1 MKSKT
6 TENNELHNQENIDPF
21 QIFAWLIYKEVETF
35 INENSKCHQ
44 KPESN
49 F

>member
-6 TENNELHNQENIDPF
+6 AANNELHNRENIDSF

-35 INENSKCHQ
+35 INENSEYHQ
-44 KPESN
+44 NPK
-49 F
+49 